1 MSKYV
6 VNDDLLD
13 EVINCLRRTSEPYD
27 EHLADLLECS
37 IQANEDCF
45 TRYEELKHRMEGLE
59 K

>member
-13 EVINCLRRTSEPYD
+13 EVIKCLRRTGEPYD
-27 EHLADLLECS
+27 EHLAEALECS

-45 TRYEELKHRMEGLE
+45 TRYEELKFRMERLE